1 MSIKKEFNI
10 QQPDPTPTPSP
21 DTVIV
26 TDKGQEFSVGE
37 IQHSKRI
44 VKSATPKGDLSWYV
58 KWISSMFILAAVMMR
73 AQDGDMFQTADRIL
87 SLIGW
92 LGWTWVGLL
101 WKDRALIILNA
112 IIVFALGSALLG
124 QFFRYFF

>member
-10 QQPDPTPTPSP
+10 KETDPTPSP

-26 TDKGQEFSVGE
+26 TDKGEEFSVGE
-37 IQHSKRI
+37 IQHSSRI
-44 VKSATPKGDLSWYV
+44 SKSATPKYDLSWYV

-73 AQDGDMFQTADRIL
+73 AQEGDQFQTADRVL
-87 SLIGW
+87 SLIGCM
-92 LGWTWVGLL
+92 GWTWVGLL

-112 IIVFALGSALLG
+112 IIVFALGSAVLG
-124 QFFRYFF
+124 QLLRYFT

>member
-10 QQPDPTPTPSP
+10 KETDPTPSP

-26 TDKGQEFSVGE
+26 TDKGEEFSVGE
-37 IQHSKRI
+37 IQHSTRI
-44 VKSATPKGDLSWYV
+44 SKSATPKYDLSWYV

-73 AQDGDMFQTADRIL
+73 AQEGDQFQTADRVL
-87 SLIGW
+87 SLIGCI
-92 LGWTWVGLL
+92 GWTWVGLL

-112 IIVFALGSALLG
+112 IIVFALGSAVLG
-124 QFFRYFF
+124 QLLRYFT

>member
-10 QQPDPTPTPSP
+10 KEPENTPAPTP
-21 DTVIV
+21 DTVIK

-58 KWISSMFILAAVMMR
+58 KWIGSMFILLAVMMR
-73 AQDGDMFQTADRIL
+73 AQDGEMFQTC
-87 SLIGW
+87 
-92 LGWTWVGLL
+92 LL
-101 WKDRALIILNA
+101 YTSPSPRDKRQSRMPS
-112 IIVFALGSALLG
+112 SA
-124 QFFRYFF
+124 

>member
-10 QQPDPTPTPSP
+10 KEPENTPAPTP
-21 DTVIV
+21 DTVIK

-58 KWISSMFILAAVMMR
+58 KWIGSIFILLAVMMR
-73 AQDGDMFQTADRIL
+73 AQDGEMFQTADRIL
-87 SLIGW
+87 SLVGCMC
-92 LGWTWVGLL
+92 WTWVGLL

-112 IIVFALGSALLG
+112 IIVFALGSALSG
-124 QFFRYFF
+124 QFVRWL

>member
-10 QQPDPTPTPSP
+10 KETDPTPSP

-26 TDKGQEFSVGE
+26 TDKGEEFSVGE
-37 IQHSKRI
+37 IQHSSRI
-44 VKSATPKGDLSWYV
+44 SKSATPKYDLSWYV

-73 AQDGDMFQTADRIL
+73 AQEGDQFQTADRVL
-87 SLIGW
+87 SLIGCI
-92 LGWTWVGLL
+92 GWTWVGLL

-112 IIVFALGSALLG
+112 IIVFALGSAVLG
-124 QFFRYFF
+124 QLLRYFT